1 VYKSH
6 LKIEKLLYLLKH
18 NLPIFGTIIFGY
30 LCAVSGLLGK
40 KATTVLSD
48 FVFYLAIPSMLLF
61 QFVNH
66 SLETLFNFSFMAV
79 FALSTAFIGVLTV
92 LIIKK
97 FFPQRLAELGI
108 AFMTVAQVNVTY
120 LAIPIFSLFFKTVAP
135 VIMVLIFQTIMF
147 TPIVLAMVEYDFYR
161 LKSVKKKHP
170 SVAKKLFLKEFPKI
184 ILKTPIVPAS
194 LIGITF
200 AYYNLTF
207 PDTVVTLFSWI
218 GDTAPPLSLFTLG
231 LSLAQDKISFQR
243 GKFREEILVFIA
255 LKNFALPATAFCLGK
270 YVFDLPPFWLL
281 TATLIAAMPAPRN
294 ASLFSQRYGLDV
306 KKANTLIVLTTLV
319 SFLVINILMVLFSI
333 QS

>member
-1 VYKSH
+1 
-6 LKIEKLLYLLKH
+6 
-18 NLPIFGTIIFGY
+18 
-30 LCAVSGLLGK
+30 
-40 KATTVLSD
+40 
-48 FVFYLAIPSMLLF
+48 
-61 QFVNH
+61 
-66 SLETLFNFSFMAV
+66 
-79 FALSTAFIGVLTV
+79 
-92 LIIKK
+92 
-97 FFPQRLAELGI
+97 
-108 AFMTVAQVNVTY
+108 
-120 LAIPIFSLFFKTVAP
+120 
-135 VIMVLIFQTIMF
+135 
-147 TPIVLAMVEYDFYR
+147 
-161 LKSVKKKHP
+161 
-170 SVAKKLFLKEFPKI
+170 VAKKLFLKEFPKI
-184 ILKTPIVPAS
+184 ILKTPIIPAS

-243 GKFREEILVFIA
+243 GKFREEIMVFIA

-333 QS
+333 ES